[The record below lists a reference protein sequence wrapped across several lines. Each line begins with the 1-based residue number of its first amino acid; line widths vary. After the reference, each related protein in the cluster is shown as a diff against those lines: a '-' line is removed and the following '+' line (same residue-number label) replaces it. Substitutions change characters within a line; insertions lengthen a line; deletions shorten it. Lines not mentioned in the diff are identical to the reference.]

1 LAIIL
6 KTEKDLK
13 SMREANKVVVRVL
26 KEMKKM
32 AKPGMTTMDLEKKAR
47 KILLEKNAK
56 SAFMGY
62 RGYPAVLCTSVNEEV
77 VHGIPSDK
85 KKLNEGDI
93 LSIDFGAVVSG
104 YVGDAAITLAIGE
117 VDDEKKKLIKITR
130 ECLERAVEQMVPGN
144 HLSDIA
150 KAVESHAVR
159 NNFTVVHQFVG
170 HGIGRKM
177 HEDPQVP
184 NCGRPKPDSKLI
196 KGMVLAI
203 EPMVNAGVPDVRV
216 SKEDGWTAV
225 TADERPSAH
234 FERSVAVTEDGP
246 YILSDW

>member
-1 LAIIL
+1 MAIIL
-6 KTEKDLK
+6 KTKKDLK
-13 SMREANKVVVRVL
+13 SMKAANNVVVRVL
-26 KEMKKM
+26 KEMKKI
-32 AKPGMTTMDLEKKAR
+32 ARPGMTTMDLEKKAR
-47 KILLEKNAK
+47 KILKEENAK
-56 SAFMGY
+56 SAFLGY

-85 KKLNEGDI
+85 KNLIEGDI
-93 LSIDFGAVVSG
+93 LSIDFGAVVDG
-104 YVGDAAITLAIGE
+104 YVGDAAITFPIGQ
-117 VDDEKKKLIKITR
+117 VDDEKKKLIKVTE
-130 ECLERAVEQMVPGN
+130 ECLARAVEKMVPGN

-150 KAVESHAVR
+150 KAVESHAVE
-159 NNFTVVHQFVG
+159 NNFSVVYQFVG
-170 HGIGRKM
+170 HGIGRSM

-184 NCGRPKPDSKLI
+184 NCGRPRPDNKLL

-203 EPMVNAGVPDVRV
+203 EPMVNAGVPDVKV
-216 SKEDGWTAV
+216 SSEDGWTAV